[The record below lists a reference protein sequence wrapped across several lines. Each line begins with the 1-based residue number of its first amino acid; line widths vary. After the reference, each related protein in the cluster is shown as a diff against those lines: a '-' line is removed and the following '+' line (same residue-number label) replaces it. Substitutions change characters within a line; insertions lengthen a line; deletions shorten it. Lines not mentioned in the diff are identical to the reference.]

1 MADDD
6 RKLLDYLKR
15 VTADLREAQRRLK
28 DVEYAHHEPV
38 AIIGIGCR
46 FPGDV
51 NSPQD
56 LWDLVAAGREGTGGL
71 PTGRGWD
78 LDGLYDPDPGH
89 PGTSYVR
96 QGGFVHDAD
105 RFDAAFFGISPNE
118 AVTMAPQQ
126 RLALEVAWEAIEHA
140 RIDPHTLRSS
150 ATGTYL
156 GCDGLD
162 YFLNSYHVPE
172 NAAGY
177 LTTGNS
183 PSVVAGRVAY
193 ALGLEGAA
201 VTLDT
206 ACSSALVSMHLACQ
220 ALREGEVTLALAGGV
235 YIMSS
240 PAPLVGFSELRALAP
255 DGRAKPFS
263 ADADGMN
270 LAEGAGIVLLER
282 LSDARRNG
290 HRVLAVIRGS
300 AVNEDG
306 ASNGL
311 TAPNGP
317 AQQRVI
323 QQALAN
329 ARLSAADVDAVEAH
343 GTGTSLGDP
352 IEAQALLATYGQD
365 RPEGRPLWLGSIKS
379 NIGHTQITAGA
390 AGVIKMV
397 MALRHETLPRSLH
410 IAEPSP
416 HVAWDS
422 GAVALLDEAVEWPR
436 AARPRR
442 AGVSAFG
449 FSGTNAHLIL
459 EEAPEPG
466 PPAPEPAPSASE
478 PAPSASEPAPVTP
491 WVLSARSASALR
503 AQARRLLDATLDAD
517 PRAVGWSLVTTR
529 SVFEHRAVVTGPDTE
544 TLRARLG
551 ALAADEPAPG
561 VVTGAPGQAG
571 AGAVLVFP
579 GQGSQW
585 PGMGAELLGASPV
598 FAARIAECEAALA
611 PYVDW
616 SLTDVLRGADG
627 AADLGRVDVVQP
639 VLWALMV
646 SLAALWSH
654 HGVRPAAVVGHSQ
667 GEIAA
672 ACVAG
677 ALTLQEGARV
687 VALRSR
693 ALRALAGRGAMAS
706 LGVAPEAAERI
717 VSDLGEAASGVGV
730 AALNSPSSTVVS
742 GPPDAVA
749 AVVAACEA
757 TGARARAIDVDYAS
771 HGPQVDEIADEVTAR
786 LAGVGG
792 AATDVAF
799 CSTVTGGLMDTTALD
814 ADYWLT
820 NLRQPVRLTEAVDTL
835 LAAGH
840 RLFIE
845 VSTHPVVVPALQQ
858 CFESATAGSPVDAV
872 ALGTLR
878 RQEGGPAQLAT
889 ALAQAFTAGAPV
901 DWRPWFA
908 GPSAPATVSLP
919 TYAFDRERYWLPP
932 ARAALGD
939 DTRDPVEAELWDAIE
954 DRDMEALGRVLEP
967 DGDATAPGDIEA
979 LRPALP
985 VLSAWRRRHRERV
998 TLASWRHRVRWTPLS
1013 EPEPPALSGTW
1024 LVLVPAGHEDHPA
1037 VRTAT
1042 RALAEHGAD
1051 ATAWPLDPVAAGR
1064 HALAERLA
1072 AQGPDTPLAGVLSL
1086 LALDERP
1093 HPAHPALPAGL
1104 AATVAAVQALGDAKI
1119 TAPLWCLTQGAV
1131 STGHDD
1137 PLTHPLQAQTWA
1149 FGLVAALEHPD
1160 RWGGLVDLPADPDER
1175 TAPRLAALLSGAPG
1189 HGRGEDQT
1197 AIRTTG
1203 VLARR
1208 IVHAT
1213 SDRSTARRPWQP
1225 RGSVL
1230 ITGGTGGV
1238 GALLARWAA
1247 GHGAAHLLLTSRRGP
1262 DAPGAG
1268 ELAAELR
1275 ALGATVTV
1283 AACDAADREAMRCVL
1298 EAIPDEHP
1306 LSTVIHAAGVSEQ
1319 ELIADVDDA
1328 HLDRMLAPKALAA
1341 RHLHELTQHLDL
1353 SAFIMF
1359 SSVTA
1364 SWGSGGQAAY
1374 AAANAYLDALA
1385 EHRRGLGLPATSVAW
1400 GLWGAVGM
1408 ATSAEEIDFFR
1419 RRGIHPLD
1427 PDLAVASLQQAVE
1440 RREAGAV
1447 IAAVDWRRFLASF
1460 TALRPSP
1467 LLSDLPEAAT
1477 ARTEE
1482 PSRASEEE
1490 ADPLRRKLAGSP
1502 PAERHHILVRHVQ
1515 AHAASTL
1522 GHDDADAVPPTK
1534 PFQELGFD
1542 SITAVQLRDRL
1553 NAGTGLRLPT
1563 TVLFD
1568 YPSAEE
1574 LARHLHGLLGA
1585 EAASGEQ
1592 QLMSELDG
1600 WDAGHAP
1607 DAVDEAARARIAARL
1622 RLLAD
1627 KWADPARTAGAAGS
1641 HHDLETATAEEIF
1654 DLITTEFGKS

>member
-1 MADDD
+1 MANDDK
-6 RKLLDYLKR
+6 KLLDYLKR

-28 DVEYAHHEPV
+28 DVEYARHEPV

-46 FPGDV
+46 FPGDAG
-51 NSPQD
+51 SPED

-71 PTGRGWD
+71 PADRGWD
-78 LDGLYDPDPGH
+78 LEALYDPEPGH

-96 QGGFVHDAD
+96 EGGFLRDAA

-126 RLALEVAWEAIEHA
+126 RLALELAWEAVEHA

-162 YFLNSYHVPE
+162 YFLNSFQVPE
-172 NAAGY
+172 GAAGQ

-183 PSVVAGRVAY
+183 PSVVAGRVSY
-193 ALGLEGAA
+193 TLGLEGAA

-206 ACSSALVSMHLACQ
+206 ACSSALVAIHLACQ
-220 ALREGEVTLALAGGV
+220 ALREEEVTLALAGGV
-235 YIMSS
+235 YVMSS
-240 PAPLVGFSELRALAP
+240 PAPLIGFSELRALAP

-270 LAEGAGIVLLER
+270 LAEGAGVVLLER

-290 HRVLAVIRGS
+290 HEVLAVIRGS

-317 AQQRVI
+317 SQQRVI

-329 ARLSAADVDAVEAH
+329 ARLAPADVDAVEAH

-379 NIGHTQITAGA
+379 NIGHTQIAAGA

-397 MALRHETLPRSLH
+397 MALRHGMLPRSLH
-410 IAEPSP
+410 IDEPTP
-416 HVAWDS
+416 HVAWDT
-422 GAVALLDEAVEWPR
+422 GAVRLLDQAVEWPR
-436 AARPRR
+436 AERPRR

-459 EEAPEPG
+459 EEAPEPA
-466 PPAPEPAPSASE
+466 PPANESAEPAE
-478 PAPSASEPAPVTP
+478 PAALVTP
-491 WVLSARSASALR
+491 WVLSARSAAALR
-503 AQARRLLDATLDAD
+503 RQARRLLDAATDGD

-529 SVFEHRAVVTGPDTE
+529 SVFEHRAVVTGPDGA
-544 TLRARLG
+544 TLRERLA
-551 ALAADEPAPG
+551 ALAAGEPAPH
-561 VVTGAPGQAG
+561 VVTGTPGAPGAG
-571 AGAVLVFP
+571 VVLVFP

-585 PGMGAELLGASPV
+585 PGMGAELLDASPV

-616 SLTDVLRGADG
+616 SLTEVLRGADG

-646 SLAALWSH
+646 SLAALWAH

-677 ALTLQEGARV
+677 ALTLEDGARV
-687 VALRSR
+687 VALRSQ

-706 LGVAPEAAERI
+706 LGVDPDTAERL
-717 VSDLGEAASGVGV
+717 VAEVGEKAAGVGV

-757 TGARARAIDVDYAS
+757 TGARARTIDVDYAS

-792 AATDVAF
+792 QATDVAF
-799 CSTVTGGLMDTTALD
+799 YSTVTGGPMDTATALD
-814 ADYWLT
+814 AGYWLT
-820 NLRQPVRLTEAVDTL
+820 NLRRPVRLTEAVDAL
-835 LAAGH
+835 LTAGH
-840 RLFIE
+840 RVFIE

-858 CFESATAGSPVDAV
+858 CFESAQVAAV
-872 ALGTLR
+872 AMGTLR
-878 RQEGGPAQLAT
+878 RDEGGPAQLAT
-889 ALAQAFTAGAPV
+889 ALAQAFTSGVPV
-901 DWRPWFA
+901 DWRPWFD
-908 GPSAPATVSLP
+908 GPPAPRTTALP

-932 ARAALGD
+932 ARAVRGD
-939 DTRDPVEAELWDAIE
+939 GAQDPAEAELWGAIE
-954 DRDMEALGRVLEP
+954 DLDTEALARVLEP
-967 DGDATAPGDIEA
+967 DGAAEDIEA

-985 VLSAWRRRHRERV
+985 VLSTWRRRHRERT
-998 TLASWRHRVRWTPLS
+998 TLESWRHQIRWTPL
-1013 EPEPPALSGTW
+1013 PDPAPPAVSGTW
-1024 LVLVPAGHEDHPA
+1024 LLLVPTGYEDHPA
-1037 VRTAT
+1037 VRTVT
-1042 RALAEHGAD
+1042 GALTGHGAEVRPCP
-1051 ATAWPLDPVAAGR
+1051 ADPSVTSRAE
-1064 HALAERLA
+1064 LAERLTGLRGDDA
-1072 AQGPDTPLAGVLSL
+1072 PAGVVSL

-1093 HPAHPALPAGL
+1093 RADHPAVPAGL
-1104 AATVAAVQALGDAKI
+1104 AATVAALQALGDAGI
-1119 TAPLWCLTQGAV
+1119 TAPLWCVTQGAV

-1137 PLTHPLQAQTWA
+1137 PLSHPLQAQTW
-1149 FGLVAALEHPD
+1149 GLGRVAALEHPD
-1160 RWGGLVDLPADPDER
+1160 RWGGLVDLPAEPDER
-1175 TAPRLAALLSGAPG
+1175 TEAQLAALLAGAPTG
-1189 HGRGEDQT
+1189 GQAEDQV
-1197 AIRTTG
+1197 AIRAG
-1203 VLARR
+1203 GGALARR
-1208 IVHAT
+1208 LVHTT
-1213 SDRSTARRPWQP
+1213 SARTADQAWQP

-1247 GHGAAHLLLTSRRGP
+1247 ERGAAQLVLTSRRGP
-1262 DAPGAG
+1262 NAPGAA

-1275 ALGATVTV
+1275 GLGVAVTI
-1283 AACDAADREAMRCVL
+1283 AACDAADPEAMRGVL
-1298 EAIPDEHP
+1298 DAIPAEHP
-1306 LSTVIHAAGVSEQ
+1306 LSAVIHAAGVSEQ
-1319 ELIADVDDA
+1319 DLIADVDDE
-1328 HLDRMLAPKALAA
+1328 HLNRMLAPKALAA
-1341 RHLHELTQHLDL
+1341 WHLHELTRHLDL
-1353 SAFIMF
+1353 SAFILF
-1359 SSVTA
+1359 SSVSA
-1364 SWGSGGQAAY
+1364 SWGSGQQAGY

-1385 EHRRGLGLPATSVAW
+1385 EHRRGLGLPTTSVAW
-1400 GLWGAVGM
+1400 GLWGEVGM
-1408 ATSAEEIDFFR
+1408 ATTADEVDAFR

-1427 PDLAVASLQQAVE
+1427 PGLAIASLQQAVE
-1440 RREAGAV
+1440 RRETNAV
-1447 IAAVDWRRFLASF
+1447 VAAIDWRRFLTGF

-1467 LLSDLPEAAT
+1467 LLSDLPEAAE
-1477 ARTEE
+1477 ARAEE
-1482 PSRASEEE
+1482 TRPREDE
-1490 ADPLRRKLAGSP
+1490 ADPLRRKLAGCP
-1502 PAERHHILVRHVQ
+1502 PAEQHHILVRHVQ
-1515 AHAASTL
+1515 AHAATTL
-1522 GHDDADAVPPTK
+1522 GHADADAVPPTK

-1542 SITAVQLRDRL
+1542 SLTAVQLRDRL

-1574 LARHLHGLLGA
+1574 LARHLHGLLVA
-1585 EAASGEQ
+1585 DAASGEQ
-1592 QLMSELDG
+1592 LIMSELDG
-1600 WDAGHAP
+1600 WDAAHAP
-1607 DAVDEAARARIAARL
+1607 DTVDEAACSRIAARL

-1627 KWADPARTAGAAGS
+1627 KWSDTARATGS
-1641 HHDLETATAEEIF
+1641 HSDLETATAEDIF
-1654 DLITTEFGKS
+1654 DLIATEFGKS